1 MASKINVESLI
12 EQAKEYP
19 ASLTNPKKCPFDQIV
34 DSISENE
41 EVKLAFTA
49 NLCIAGKTQYGMV
62 AVVFTNQR
70 LLIAGKPNSI
80 IGSMMQAGVKSI
92 KLDKVN
98 SVGVFANRVQVNTIG
113 DEDISFSPYAAD
125 IRTKLA
131 QKIQS
136 FIDDY
141 QAAAT
146 TPQVQTINN
155 IVTKSPAEELKAF
168 KELLDMGI
176 ITQEEFDAKKKQL
189 LGL

>member
-1 MASKINVESLI
+1 MTSKITVESLI
-12 EQAKEYP
+12 EQAKVYP
-19 ASLTNPKKCPFDQIV
+19 AILVTPQKCPFDQIV
-34 DSISENE
+34 ASISEAE

-49 NLCIAGKTQYGMV
+49 IRCIAGKNQYGMV

-70 LLIAGKPNSI
+70 LLIAGKPKI
-80 IGSMMQAGVKSI
+80 IFGSMMQAGVKSI

-98 SVGVFANRVQVNTIG
+98 SVGVFAHRVQVNTIG
-113 DEDISFSPYAAD
+113 DEDISFSTYSSD
-125 IRTKLA
+125 IGTKLA

-141 QAAAT
+141 QTAAA
-146 TPQVQTINN
+146 PKVQTVNN
-155 IVTKSPAEELKAF
+155 IVTKSLAEELKAF
-168 KELLDMGI
+168 KELLDMGV